1 MTFEIWWID
10 RSIRWRRWLVDLMR
24 FLCYELGVSCD
35 DDNGLIKAKIKP
47 HVLQNKVDDFIDMF
61 VLCPVCALPETD
73 FKVVSNSTATKAK
86 LQLSCRACGAYSAPS
101 DRASGHKLA
110 KFIVVNQLDNSAY
123 QAAIARDDAGDA
135 IFELA
140 SKLSISGMDQ
150 ELSASLVRELND
162 DEDRSVEGS
171 QAFSEDTEQQE
182 DDDDD
187 DDNDWAISTD
197 GAAMEARQQA
207 NITGRLKSLA
217 LGNATT
223 CDDTNGTEGSALN
236 LTCRYSLLERERTTH
251 TSSSWC
257 EDPLVLELRAL
268 IDDAALASKLDE
280 TERTMLEYLAYIDEL
295 DRIRLIGEALF
306 TANVMTRFAIKCKL
320 LKRVR
325 LLAHELQVTR
335 IVHDRGS
342 SHLLRGIQFV
352 HNRAQQFRVLRS
364 MTKRIGVDFP
374 ALLPKVR
381 DILYVL
387 YDSDVV
393 DEQTVLEWHRG
404 NAHTSDIG
412 KQVRSNA
419 DAFVKWLQYVGGVAC
434 IQNETRAPHARQS
447 VIRPRLVASRSDSAA
462 CRMVLAEKPRKTT
475 MKMTMTMTMPRLES
489 PSYSKNPN
497 PTWCWWSKRSL
508 ASQATAARYCQA
520 ARAW

>member
-223 CDDTNGTEGSALN
+223 CDDTNGTEGSALEPH
-236 LTCRYSLLERERTTH
+236 LSLLVARERESAPLTRRRH
-251 TSSSWC
+251 GAKIRWFWSYEHSSTMR
-257 EDPLVLELRAL
+257 LLRA
-268 IDDAALASKLDE
+268 SWTKPN
-280 TERTMLEYLAYIDEL
+280 ERCSSTSRTLMSSIAYD
-295 DRIRLIGEALF
+295 
-306 TANVMTRFAIKCKL
+306 
-320 LKRVR
+320 
-325 LLAHELQVTR
+325 
-335 IVHDRGS
+335 
-342 SHLLRGIQFV
+342 
-352 HNRAQQFRVLRS
+352 
-364 MTKRIGVDFP
+364 
-374 ALLPKVR
+374 
-381 DILYVL
+381 
-387 YDSDVV
+387 
-393 DEQTVLEWHRG
+393 
-404 NAHTSDIG
+404 
-412 KQVRSNA
+412 
-419 DAFVKWLQYVGGVAC
+419 
-434 IQNETRAPHARQS
+434 
-447 VIRPRLVASRSDSAA
+447 
-462 CRMVLAEKPRKTT
+462 
-475 MKMTMTMTMPRLES
+475 
-489 PSYSKNPN
+489 
-497 PTWCWWSKRSL
+497 
-508 ASQATAARYCQA
+508 
-520 ARAW
+520 